1 MVGLEEITTTLCNH
15 SSNVH
20 PDLRTR
26 LTHFVQ
32 IPTPAMLLAGES
44 LPPENEMSQPL
55 ALKAIHFEFDK
66 SALESRN
73 VWMKAAVREA
83 TQVRYL
89 NLSWR
94 QTHDARLAS
103 YEISAALAEQSL
115 AEAAAD
121 AEADA
126 DRQADQN

>member
-1 MVGLEEITTTLCNH
+1 MVELEDITTTLCNH
-15 SSNVH
+15 SSNVR

-26 LTHFVQ
+26 LTHFAQ

-44 LPPENEMSQPL
+44 LPPEHEMSQPL
-55 ALKAIHFEFDK
+55 ALKTIHFEK

-73 VWMKAAVREA
+73 VWMKAADREE

-103 YEISAALAEQSL
+103 YEISAALAEQRL

-126 DRQADQN
+126 DRKADHN